1 MPIRAIPIF
10 LAIALA
16 SGLLVWSKWQTELR
30 VVSGVIEADEIRLG
44 SRVGGR
50 VKEVLVDEGDWV
62 SRDQVLIVLDEYN
75 LKERRKKAEHL
86 HAQKK
91 AEYEKLRVG
100 YLPEEKAQAQ
110 AGLDRAEAAI
120 QRTNEDIKA
129 ARSAVAQA
137 KAHLERAEQTQGRL
151 QKAVS
156 VESIAVAQEELDRAM
171 EDVLVARATVSMREE
186 QLSSLIH
193 GRLQEAEAERRV
205 AEATRD
211 LVVERGY
218 RQEEIDAA
226 KAAMLAAQQ
235 EVGIICEEMKE
246 LQIRS
251 SVDGLVE
258 SLELQPGDL
267 VTPNAPVLS
276 MMDTR
281 RLWVRAYIPQRHLDL
296 QRGDRLRV
304 KIDAYPDR
312 QFQGR
317 VSFVNRQAEF
327 TPSNVQTYE
336 ERAKQMF
343 RIKVVLDDVDPQID
357 IRPGMTADVYLD

>member
-1 MPIRAIPIF
+1 
-10 LAIALA
+10 
-16 SGLLVWSKWQTELR
+16 
-30 VVSGVIEADEIRLG
+30 
-44 SRVGGR
+44 
-50 VKEVLVDEGDWV
+50 
-62 SRDQVLIVLDEYN
+62 
-75 LKERRKKAEHL
+75 
-86 HAQKK
+86 
-91 AEYEKLRVG
+91 
-100 YLPEEKAQAQ
+100 
-110 AGLDRAEAAI
+110 
-120 QRTNEDIKA
+120 
-129 ARSAVAQA
+129 
-137 KAHLERAEQTQGRL
+137 
-151 QKAVS
+151 
-156 VESIAVAQEELDRAM
+156 
-171 EDVLVARATVSMREE
+171 
-186 QLSSLIH
+186 
-193 GRLQEAEAERRV
+193 LQEAEAERRV

>member
-1 MPIRAIPIF
+1 MSTRAIPIF
-10 LAIALA
+10 LAIAA
-16 SGLLVWSKWQTELR
+16 TSGLLVWSKWRSELR
-30 VVSGVIEADEIRLG
+30 IVSGVIEADEIRLG
-44 SRVGGR
+44 SRIGGR
-50 VKEVLVDEGDWV
+50 VKEVLVDEGDRI
-62 SRDQVLIVLDEYN
+62 SKDEVLIVLDDYN
-75 LKERRKKAEHL
+75 LKERKKKAEHL
-86 HAQKK
+86 YAQKK
-91 AEYEKLRVG
+91 AEYEKLEAG
-100 YLPEEKAQAQ
+100 YLPEEKAQAE

-120 QRTNEDIKA
+120 QRINEDIKA

-137 KAHLERAEQTQGRL
+137 TAHLERAEQTQRRL

-186 QLSSLIH
+186 QLSSLVH
-193 GRLQEAEAERRV
+193 GQLQEAEAEKRV

-235 EVGIICEEMKE
+235 EVGIICEEIKE
-246 LQIRS
+246 LEIRS

-343 RIKVVLDDVDPQID
+343 RIKIVLDNVDPKID